1 MDNKQLALIYKGL
14 SHILANQEK
23 IMRKLNIGDPYI
35 NEDTNELAVQFG
47 KLSEAYFRQYQHQH
61 QHK

>member
-14 SHILANQEK
+14 SHILANQEQ
-23 IMRKLNIGDPYI
+23 IMRKLKIGEPYI
-35 NEDTNELAVQFG
+35 NNDTNELAVQFG
-47 KLSEAYFRQYQHQH
+47 KLSETYFRQYQY